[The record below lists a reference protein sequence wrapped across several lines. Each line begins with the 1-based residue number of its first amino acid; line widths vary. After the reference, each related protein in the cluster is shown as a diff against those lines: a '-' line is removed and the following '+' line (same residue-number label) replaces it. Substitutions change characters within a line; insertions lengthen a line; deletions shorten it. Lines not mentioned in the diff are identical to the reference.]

1 MVLSSEWD
9 YSPFT
14 YTRIGFLPD
23 FVLIG
28 FPATESD
35 NPHIL
40 PLAGH
45 ELGHT
50 LWAIREVDKDILPVL
65 KTTIVNELQSN
76 WAKYEEF
83 FPGTQK
89 TQLSTDLVAMAIWSD
104 ALDWSL
110 GQAEE
115 AFCDFVGLRIFGT
128 AYLEA
133 FSFLIAPRLGQRR
146 LEVYPS
152 IQDRVAYMCQAA
164 QAFEVVVP
172 DGYAKR
178 FEADSV
184 ATLTQGAK
192 FRLHLA
198 DIGCRN
204 VASRLIDKADSEVT
218 SKTNV
223 SYVGGAG
230 CAVTQ
235 CGSHRERE
243 ESF

>member
-1 MVLSSEWD
+1 MTRCADASLDIAVYLPLLGFFLRSTNVRNAFEIYGPLRRIARQLIGGNTQLVLSSEWD

-50 LWAIREVDKDILPVL
+50 LWAVRDVDKDILPVL
-65 KTTIVNELQSN
+65 KTTIVTELQSN

-128 AYLEA
+128 SYLEA

-164 QAFEVVVP
+164 QASGSLCQTAMP
-172 DGYAKR
+172 KGLR
-178 FEADSV
+178 
-184 ATLTQGAK
+184 Q
-192 FRLHLA
+192 
-198 DIGCRN
+198 
-204 VASRLIDKADSEVT
+204 
-218 SKTNV
+218 
-223 SYVGGAG
+223 
-230 CAVTQ
+230 TQ
-235 CGSHRERE
+235 CQH
-243 ESF
+243 